1 MAIAVQFVG
10 LLLGGAERLA
20 GREDHRRQRDE
31 GREAGGLAKGGAGGD
46 HFSAS
51 RLTFSDR
58 SSNSVLARW
67 T

>member
-1 MAIAVQFVG
+1 MEIAVQFVG
-10 LLLGGAERLA
+10 LLLGDAERLA
-20 GREDHRRQRDE
+20 LREDHRRQRDE
-31 GREAGGLAKGGAGGD
+31 GGEAGDPAEGRACRD